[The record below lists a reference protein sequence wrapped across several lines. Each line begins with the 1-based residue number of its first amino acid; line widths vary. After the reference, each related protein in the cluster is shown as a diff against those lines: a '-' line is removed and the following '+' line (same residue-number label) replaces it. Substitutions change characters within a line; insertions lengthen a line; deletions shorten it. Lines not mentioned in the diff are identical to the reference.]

1 MRRLV
6 KNKTRRL
13 TENNTNDCLIVVVN
27 HLFKTA
33 HHVQVY
39 VKNKIYSFNFVFY
52 AQVQSTALVEV
63 ISSGL
68 MIQMSFTLLGIQESL
83 ALDWTVP

>member
-1 MRRLV
+1 MM
-6 KNKTRRL
+6 
-13 TENNTNDCLIVVVN
+13 
-27 HLFKTA
+27 
-33 HHVQVY
+33 
-39 VKNKIYSFNFVFY
+39 KNKIYSFNFVFY